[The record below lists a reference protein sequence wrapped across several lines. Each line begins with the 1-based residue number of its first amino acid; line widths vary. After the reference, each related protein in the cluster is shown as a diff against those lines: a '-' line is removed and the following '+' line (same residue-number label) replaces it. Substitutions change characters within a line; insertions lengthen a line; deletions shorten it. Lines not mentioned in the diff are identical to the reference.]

1 MHDFWVFGYG
11 SLMWNPG
18 FHYDF
23 VLPARLFGYH
33 RALCIYSNHYRGT
46 VDNPGLVLG
55 LDRGGCCDGLAFHV
69 PSSDTQTTYDYLI
82 EREQIN
88 SVYIEKQRPIH
99 LNDGRIVTGLF
110 FVADQTHE
118 QYAKKL
124 DLNEMATIIRK
135 SHGLAGSNRD
145 YVINTAISLKK
156 IGIHD
161 RFLERLEK
169 LLQDK

>member
-18 FHYDF
+18 FHHDF
-23 VLPARLFGYH
+23 MLPARLYGYH

-46 VDNPGLVLG
+46 VENPGLVLG
-55 LDRGGCCDGLAFHV
+55 LDRGGCCDGLAFHI
-69 PSSDTQTTYDYLI
+69 PLSDTQKTYDYLI
-82 EREQIN
+82 EREQVN
-88 SVYIEKQRPIH
+88 SVYIEKQQPIH
-99 LNDGRIVTGLF
+99 LNDGRIVNGLF
-110 FVADQTHE
+110 FVADQTHK

-124 DLNEMATIIRK
+124 DLSEAATIIRQ

-145 YVINTAISLKK
+145 YVINTAKSLKQ

-161 RFLERLEK
+161 RYLERLEK
-169 LLQDK
+169 FLQDQ